1 MLKVLS
7 SNEAAAQAAKLA
19 RINVAAVY
27 PITWAGAAVCFI
39 ALFSLLITRKI
50 RQEPLDGAE
59 SA

>member
-27 PITWAGAAVCFI
+27 PITPHSQISEDVSKVVAKC
-39 ALFSLLITRKI
+39 
-50 RQEPLDGAE
+50 ELDCYII
-59 SA
+59 